1 MNKVIKKE
9 RESNIELL
17 RLLAMFLVLIVHAD
31 FFSLEIPTPKDTIT
45 TPTNA
50 FIRLFFESSS
60 IVCVNVF
67 VLISGWFGIKPNTKS
82 FCNFVFQ
89 CLFFLI
95 GIYIIL
101 LICGLT
107 SLSAKGLAGCFCMLK
122 WNWFIKAYIGLYIL
136 SPVLNAFIKNAEK
149 KSYENVLVAF
159 FVFQTLYSW
168 LTGAAVFFESGY
180 STMSFIGLY
189 LLARYLKI
197 YQLKKIKNFPPP
209 FIFTSLWT
217 YYNKHDHYMLF
228 LY

>member
-107 SLSAKGLAGCFCMLK
+107 KRVSRMFLHVEMELVYKSIYRFIYIISSLECFHK
-122 WNWFIKAYIGLYIL
+122 KRRKE
-136 SPVLNAFIKNAEK
+136 VL
-149 KSYENVLVAF
+149 
-159 FVFQTLYSW
+159 
-168 LTGAAVFFESGY
+168 
-180 STMSFIGLY
+180 
-189 LLARYLKI
+189 
-197 YQLKKIKNFPPP
+197 
-209 FIFTSLWT
+209 
-217 YYNKHDHYMLF
+217 
-228 LY
+228 